1 MLSDVNH
8 LFPTVVSVPPAGH
21 IQASHDLFAHLSGR
35 GFSLFDP
42 MLAWRFSS
50 VGAQHDIKKLS
61 AETGLTEIG
70 VQDWISV
77 IRMHAHG
84 LRSDWIPLVAPLGRV
99 RRQARTLSL
108 TLTLGVSRQFTG
120 CSTALLP
127 CHFPSRSHRCAEHH
141 GRGRLLCR
149 RCAHDGTVTRW
160 RWAGSAAD
168 QSAHPSTDATATFDD
183 SRSRWSVCLRRV
195 AVRCSTRT
203 PTWDDDDGIGAACQ
217 GLLEH
222 CYCSAR
228 S

>member
-1 MLSDVNH
+1 MRPFNDTTQSRMYMQIQHAKLRQWMLSDVNH

-99 RRQARTLSL
+99 RRQARPNALSHPNPRGISSIYRLLDSTTTLPFSQPISPVRR
-108 TLTLGVSRQFTG
+108 TSRQG
-120 CSTALLP
+120 PPAL
-127 CHFPSRSHRCAEHH
+127 PSMCA
-141 GRGRLLCR
+141 
-149 RCAHDGTVTRW
+149 
-160 RWAGSAAD
+160 
-168 QSAHPSTDATATFDD
+168 
-183 SRSRWSVCLRRV
+183 
-195 AVRCSTRT
+195 
-203 PTWDDDDGIGAACQ
+203 
-217 GLLEH
+217 
-222 CYCSAR
+222 
-228 S
+228 